1 MMTPSTPFTPSTLL
15 TSSLTSTAR
24 PALDAETT
32 SRLVTTLAPRVLAVT
47 RAVLGR
53 GHSDVDD
60 AYQQAML
67 ELIRALPSFRGECE
81 PIYFASR
88 VAARTAL
95 AVARRSRA
103 AFSRRDD
110 EADVDR
116 IVVDSAPAEDQME
129 QKRRMELLRDLLA
142 RIPEEQAETLT
153 LRVMLGWS
161 LPAVAAATGAP
172 LNTVRSR
179 VRLAKNALRIAVEAD
194 PELLEELDRG
204 RRA

>member
-1 MMTPSTPFTPSTLL
+1 MTMMMTPSTPFTPITPIIA
-15 TSSLTSTAR
+15 TPQAM
-24 PALDAETT
+24 
-32 SRLVTTLAPRVLAVT
+32 SRLVTALAPRVLAVT

-60 AYQQAML
+60 SHQQAML
-67 ELIRALPSFRGECE
+67 ELVRALPSFRGDCE

-88 VAARTAL
+88 IAARTAL

-110 EADVDR
+110 DADVDR
-116 IVVDSAPAEDQME
+116 IAVDDEPAEDEME
-129 QKRRMELLRDLLA
+129 RKRRMELLRDLLA

-161 LPAVAAATGAP
+161 LPDVAAATGAP

-179 VRLAKNALRIAVEAD
+179 VRLAKNALRAALEAD
-194 PELLEELDRG
+194 PELLEELDR
-204 RRA
+204 RRGEPPR

>member
-1 MMTPSTPFTPSTLL
+1 MTPSTPFTPT
-15 TSSLTSTAR
+15 
-24 PALDAETT
+24 LDAHTT

-81 PIYFASR
+81 PVYFASR
-88 VAARTAL
+88 IAARTAL
-95 AVARRSRA
+95 AIARRSRA

-110 EADVDR
+110 DADVDR
-116 IVVDSAPAEDQME
+116 IAVDDAPPEDEME
-129 QKRRMELLRDLLA
+129 QKRRMDLLRDLLA

-194 PELLEELDRG
+194 PLLLEGLDRR